1 MWSSNLNTGQD
12 TIADGEAREVAW
24 CTKKGH
30 GTRIIPEGALTG
42 VQWLYAKNYLQVVGF
57 IDQTKVGLQATDS
70 GGGKSNVSYVSL
82 SLIYRPHRTRSSRC

>member
-1 MWSSNLNTGQD
+1 MWSSNLNTGTD

-30 GTRIIPEGALTG
+30 GSRIIPFGALTG

-57 IDQTKVGLQATDS
+57 IDQTKVGLQATDP
-70 GGGKSNVSYVSL
+70 GGGKSHFIDVG
-82 SLIYRPHRTRSSRC
+82 R